1 MEGGKQRNLM
11 TDFEAGRSSVH
22 GLRPPNGDVRSGP
35 RDLNS
40 CHASVDTCS
49 HTVNTPLDI
58 LFTWTRYYR
67 SVGLILR
74 KLETDRNSFSVAVS
88 APKLTS
94 NGVLVRFWLLLCVYV
109 WWSD

>member
-74 KLETDRNSFSVAVS
+74 KTEVLINWSVSQNDTKVGS
-88 APKLTS
+88 
-94 NGVLVRFWLLLCVYV
+94 YV
-109 WWSD
+109 TGDQKTTRYN